1 MAMMTNNETRQEIE
15 TLLPWFAAG
24 TLDPKDAER
33 VERALMSDPVLSRDF
48 DLVRDELAETIRLNE
63 SLGAPS
69 ARAMARLFEKIDA
82 EPAREPVVAPSL
94 GIAARVSDFIASL
107 SPRTLA
113 WSGAA
118 AAFAIL
124 LQAGVITGVLLNE
137 RGGQGRYDTVAAP
150 QSAPAEAGTFALVR
164 FAPQANAGD
173 ITKFLEDHKA
183 SIVSGPAA
191 GGLYR
196 VRVAATAVPQDEAA
210 RLVKQL
216 QDDKIIGFA
225 APAP

>member
-1 MAMMTNNETRQEIE
+1 MMTNNETRQEIE

-82 EPAREPVVAPSL
+82 EPARAHVVAPSL

-124 LQAGVITGVLLNE
+124 LQAGVITGVLLSE

-150 QSAPAEAGTFALVR
+150 QGAPTEVGTFALVR
-164 FAPQANAGD
+164 FAPQASAAD
-173 ITKFLEDHKA
+173 VTKFLEDRKA

-196 VRVAATAVPQDEAA
+196 VRVAATVVAQDEAA